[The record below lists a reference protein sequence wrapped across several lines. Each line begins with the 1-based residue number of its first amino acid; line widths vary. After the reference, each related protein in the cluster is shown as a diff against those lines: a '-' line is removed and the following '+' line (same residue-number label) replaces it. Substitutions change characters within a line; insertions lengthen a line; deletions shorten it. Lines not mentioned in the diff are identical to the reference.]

1 MNFCY
6 SIPYKD
12 QMPDMH
18 GKGSWFVLFYLEIVP
33 RNRLAFCIQAV
44 QSEICHNK
52 VAETCI
58 FREMHNFVTFV
69 YPANNASKPKFLCN
83 GHKSWK
89 QGLWQ
94 LISGP
99 WLGWSSWR
107 CWLNTINVEW
117 ARKSSENDLCNLIS
131 YLSFQQRFLNLIK
144 FISILP
150 LLSFSVR
157 SSLVEML
164 WKEKVY

>member
-58 FREMHNFVTFV
+58 FREMHNFLTIV

-83 GHKSWK
+83 GHKS
-89 QGLWQ
+89 
-94 LISGP
+94 
-99 WLGWSSWR
+99 
-107 CWLNTINVEW
+107 
-117 ARKSSENDLCNLIS
+117 
-131 YLSFQQRFLNLIK
+131 
-144 FISILP
+144 
-150 LLSFSVR
+150 
-157 SSLVEML
+157 
-164 WKEKVY
+164 